1 MAIHGP
7 TLHSPTSDDP
17 RADVHQSASRLPAS
31 DRSPTD
37 PALRANPFPEVTD
50 PFCRLPLPTLFYQ
63 LEAVH
68 LGDLMRLSVRPG
80 AKITR
85 SLGFSRAVESAP
97 DATTSVALCRTF
109 NPISSQSDSRVLCP
123 LRRKENSSQGS
134 RRRLRVRLRRRL
146 GHGALSASRFGN
158 VNPIPFRG
166 TALARPTGGRPRLPE
181 GALPSLRID

>member
-1 MAIHGP
+1 MRPRPAQTGTTP
-7 TLHSPTSDDP
+7 ASRSSPTG
-17 RADVHQSASRLPAS
+17 
-31 DRSPTD
+31 

-50 PFCRLPLPTLFYQ
+50 LICRLPLPTLFYQ

-166 TALARPTGGRPRLPE
+166 TALARPTGGTT
-181 GALPSLRID
+181 APSRRSSPFS